1 MGEIIMIGVNTKK
14 NYIVNALSDNEME
27 YAQMRIRELEKR
39 VDLLEKMV
47 DKAPYDVLIDY
58 INEKI
63 KYTEL
68 AKSKN
73 KFGETNFERATKL
86 FLNSI
91 FGLDSIKNI
100 KMKQVEAAMKIID
113 ASIEIGAFNHG
124 I

>member
-1 MGEIIMIGVNTKK
+1 MIGVNTKK
-14 NYIVNALSDNEME
+14 NYIVNSLSDNELE

-63 KYTEL
+63 KYTEW

-73 KFGETNFERATKL
+73 KFGETNFERTTKL
-86 FLNSI
+86 FLNAL

-113 ASIEIGAFNHG
+113 ASIEIGVFNHG

>member
-1 MGEIIMIGVNTKK
+1 MIGINTKK
-14 NYIVNALSDNEME
+14 AYTVNALSDSELE

-63 KYTEL
+63 KYTEW

-73 KFGETNFERATKL
+73 KFGETNFERTTKL
-86 FLNSI
+86 FLNAL

>member
-1 MGEIIMIGVNTKK
+1 MIGTNTKK
-14 NYIVNALSDNEME
+14 AYIVSALSDNEME
-27 YAQMRIRELEKR
+27 YTKMRIHELEKR
-39 VDLLEKMV
+39 VELLEKMV

-73 KFGETNFERATKL
+73 KFGETNFERTTKL
-86 FLNSI
+86 FLNALL
-91 FGLDSIKNI
+91 GLDSIKNI

-113 ASIEIGAFNHG
+113 ASIEIGAFTHG

>member
-1 MGEIIMIGVNTKK
+1 MIKPNIEKG
-14 NYIVNALSDNEME
+14 YITNALSNSEME

-63 KYTEL
+63 KYTDW
-68 AKSKN
+68 AKTKN
-73 KFGETNFERATKL
+73 KFGETNFERSTKL
-86 FLNSI
+86 YLNAL

-113 ASIEIGAFNHG
+113 ASIEIGAFTYG

>member
-1 MGEIIMIGVNTKK
+1 
-14 NYIVNALSDNEME
+14 
-27 YAQMRIRELEKR
+27 MRIRELEKR

-63 KYTEL
+63 KYTDW
-68 AKSKN
+68 AKTKN
-73 KFGETNFERATKL
+73 KFGETNFERSTKL
-86 FLNSI
+86 YLNAL

-100 KMKQVEAAMKIID
+100 KMKQVEAAMEIID
-113 ASIEIGAFNHG
+113 ASIEIGVFTYG

>member
-1 MGEIIMIGVNTKK
+1 MFISSTKK
-14 NYIVNALSDNEME
+14 NYIPDALSNSEME

-73 KFGETNFERATKL
+73 KFGETNFERSTKL
-86 FLNSI
+86 YLNAL

-113 ASIEIGAFNHG
+113 ASIELGAFAYGN
-124 I
+124 

>member
-1 MGEIIMIGVNTKK
+1 MIGANTKK
-14 NYIVNALSDNEME
+14 SYVVNALSNNEME

-63 KYTEL
+63 KYTDW
-68 AKSKN
+68 AKAKN
-73 KFGETNFERATKL
+73 KFGETNFERSTKL
-86 FLNSI
+86 YLNAL

-113 ASIEIGAFNHG
+113 ASIEIGAFNYG

>member
-1 MGEIIMIGVNTKK
+1 
-14 NYIVNALSDNEME
+14 
-27 YAQMRIRELEKR
+27 
-39 VDLLEKMV
+39 MV
-47 DKAPYDVLIDY
+47 DKALYDVLIDY

-73 KFGETNFERATKL
+73 KFGETNFERTTKL
-86 FLNSI
+86 FLNAL

-113 ASIEIGAFNHG
+113 ASIEIGALNHG